1 MKVKANLLVNPV
13 LRDVA
18 LNRNE
23 LLKHGIELA
32 QSHIQMGTSQGCS
45 RLLLRVKENSQ
56 FLESARIEISDYEER
71 TKDWV
76 PASEWFLD
84 NFYLLKDLRL
94 DIKKSLPRR
103 YERELPCVASG
114 EDQGVPRIYI
124 LMREIVEHTDSQI
137 NGELLRDFIN
147 SYQSIQPLTSGELWA
162 LPIMLKIIL
171 LENVRRILEQVLLTQ
186 RERQKAES
194 WIAPFLAGEQSTEE
208 WEGKLNSTSVVPD
221 YSTAYAERLLYRIR
235 ELGSDASPLV
245 SWFNR
250 ILSREDVSIEGLAHL
265 EHQNQA
271 VFQVSMGHAIT
282 SVRFLSEENWPRFF
296 EVISPVQKLLEL
308 DPSGVYPKMDFE
320 SRDKYRHLVEKVAR
334 SFQVSELV
342 VARKLL
348 DRAKNRQEEGNI
360 EFAHIGFD
368 LFGEGY
374 SVLEIEL
381 EKDWGRIRQFWCG
394 IKRSL
399 RNKPYAFY
407 FGGIFLTTLLLLR
420 VFSAP
425 FLEGVEGWEGWISR
439 LVILLISVTVITVPL
454 MNWLVGRVVPP
465 AYFPKLEFNAGIPS
479 EFRTLVVIPTLLTSA
494 ERVKDLLGQLEVYYL
509 ANQDPHL
516 HFALLG
522 DFKDAPSPEMNG
534 DKELLEVAIERIK
547 ALNLKYREDAFLL
560 LHRSRLWNPSEKAW
574 MGWERKRGKLLELNR
589 LLRQAGQTSYTTQ
602 IGKLEVLPKIRFV
615 ITLDADT
622 ELPRGVAKK
631 LVGTM
636 THPLHTPHLGKDA
649 KSVVK
654 GYGVLQP
661 RIGVSVLSAR
671 ASRFAALF
679 SGNSG
684 IDPYTTAVSD
694 VYQDLFGEGSFTGK
708 GIYDVEV
715 FHQVTG
721 EAFPENQI
729 LSHDLLEGI
738 YARAGLVT
746 DIELIDGYP
755 AKYPAFMQRLHRW
768 TRGDWQLL
776 PWLFK
781 DMSPLGRWKIFDNLR
796 RSLEAP
802 SQVVLLYLAF
812 TVLVQN
818 PYYWVL
824 FVLTGIFWP
833 LLIQFMNR
841 LVKWQRSSLS
851 PRVELKKE
859 LLQGIFQFSTL
870 AYQAI
875 LQLDAILR
883 SLLRQG
889 VTKRKLLEWETAAD
903 TEARLDLSFQT
914 SLRQMWPAWGVVV
927 VFLAG
932 IFYYD
937 PSRLLLFLPI
947 ALLWGFSPWLA
958 YWISLPYKVEGELTE
973 ENQAELRLW
982 ARKIWAFFEEY
993 VTPEENWLPPDNV
1006 QIDPPNG
1013 IAHRTSPTN
1022 IGLAML
1028 ANRTA
1033 WDEGY
1038 VTLHDTL
1045 TRLRGS
1051 LDTLEHLEQWN
1062 GHFYNWYDTLTLQ
1075 PLHPLYISTVDSG
1088 NLVVYALTLS
1098 HGVEE
1103 LLEEPILGHKVAK
1116 GLQDT
1121 YRIVLNSWGKEN
1133 LPGKLVALGKEIEDL
1148 QHNSE
1153 DIWKWQSFLEPWSA
1167 PLELTT
1173 MESAS
1178 PEETGFWVLRLEYM
1192 LQALNKEFNQFFPVT
1207 KLLAFQ
1213 GVGEPGL
1220 SLKDLGQLSVRGLHS
1235 RYSQEICQKLGS
1247 EELRTACQNAVQALQ
1262 EIIDEAKNLVLRLR
1276 SLAIETNFRPLY
1288 NPERQLFSIGYRV
1301 ADRMLDSSYYDLLAS
1316 EARQASFIA
1325 IAKGDVPQAHWF
1337 HLGRSLTQVKGQRS
1351 LVSWSGTMF
1360 EFLMP
1365 LLIMRN
1371 FPGTLLDETY
1381 QAVVEI
1387 QRRYGES
1394 RDIPWGISES
1404 GYYLFDPQLN
1414 YQYKAFGV
1422 PGLGLK
1428 RGLIKELVI
1437 APYATFMAL
1446 QVAPLAGLQ
1455 NIQQMAQ
1462 LGFSGRFG
1470 LFEAIDYTRER
1481 IPLKNEYEIIKSYMA
1496 HHQGMS
1502 FLALGNV
1509 LGEGQMQKRF
1519 HRDPLVQAS
1528 ELLLQERVP
1537 LAQRI
1542 IPPPEVQMK
1551 GPERNEEFETEE
1563 NRFVTYSEVNTVV
1576 PLTHFVSNGQYSV
1589 MLTNSGSGYS
1599 RYGNMAVSRWRE
1611 DVTRDSWGMY
1621 FYIQNLN
1628 SGDFWS
1634 PTYQPSRIQ
1643 GEDYRV
1649 TYAPDRV
1656 EYYRKDGN
1664 MTTKMEVVVSPE
1676 DPVEL
1681 RRISLTN
1688 HSTSTRELEIT
1699 SYFEAV
1705 LTRPNDDLAH
1715 PAFTNLFIQTE
1726 YTHQALLASRR
1737 PRRPEQGRSWLMHT
1751 LALEGEGVGSLQ
1763 YETDRA
1769 RFIGRGRSLKNP
1781 QALELNQPLSNSV
1794 GAVLNPIMSLRQRVT
1809 IKPGQTAR
1817 ITFTT
1822 GIAEERESTIR
1833 LAEKYREAATV
1844 NRAFELAWTHSQ
1856 MELKH
1861 LNLSANQANEA
1872 LSLGG
1877 QILYL
1882 SPARRVFADTLE
1894 RNSKGQSALW
1904 PYAISGDLPLV
1915 LVKVKDMEHL
1925 EFVRQVLKVHEYWR
1939 IKGLYIDLVLLNEDE
1954 TGYLQAFQN
1963 MLKDM
1968 VSAGHSNDRV
1978 NQPGGVFLLQKS
1990 HLPPEILTLLL
2001 TVARVVFAADQG
2013 SLSVQLR
2020 KKGKDS
2026 AEISSY
2032 SLDEKQAEMGVKERV
2047 EGDPLSTDSPSTTES
2062 LKAQLL
2068 YFNGFGGFTQDGR
2081 EYILELREGNP
2092 TPLPWIN
2099 VIANPHFGFQIS
2111 ETGAGYTWSGNSREN
2126 KLTSWSNDPVL
2137 DPAGEGVLIRDE
2149 ETGAIWGPTPAPI
2162 REGTAY
2168 QVHFGQGYARFR
2180 HRSSGIETDYL
2191 TYVPVD
2197 KSVKV
2202 GRLYLQNHSGTKRRL
2217 TITYYAEWVLGVVRE
2232 LTAPY
2237 IVTEF
2242 HEPSDSI
2249 LAWNT
2254 YQEEFAGRVAFLSG
2268 FGGGCGSYTGDREEW
2283 IGRNRDFSEPQG
2295 VLLERLSGS
2304 TGAGFDPCGV
2314 IQRVIELEPNQEM
2327 EVLFLVGEGK
2337 NREEALALIQE
2348 FRNFDRAE
2356 EAYAEVVKFWDGHLG
2371 KLQIRTPDKSMDLL
2385 MNRWLLYQTL
2395 ACRIWARSA
2404 FYQSGGAFGFRDQ
2417 LQDVMSF
2424 ATLSPEY
2431 TREQILRH
2439 CTHQFIEGDVQHW
2452 WHEEASK
2459 GIRTKFS
2466 DDLLW
2471 LPFVTADYIEH
2482 TGDYGILEEVTPFL
2496 TDRSL
2501 EEDEDERYSIPQVAE
2516 EQGTVYEHCIR
2527 ALERGLKFGEH
2538 GLPLI
2543 GSGDWNDGF
2552 SRIGIEGKGESVW
2565 LGWFVITTLNRFTR
2579 ICDVKEDHSRAEDYR
2594 QRVQELTG
2602 SLEHAGWDGGWYR
2615 RAYFDDGTPLG
2626 SARNSECQIDAIAQS
2641 WSVIS
2646 GGARESRAKDAMAA
2660 LENYLWKKEDGILL
2674 LLTPPFV
2681 KSDPDPGYIQGYVP
2695 GVRENGGQYTHG
2707 AIWAIL
2713 AFSMLG
2719 EGNKAAEL
2727 FNMLNPI
2734 NHARTPQE
2742 VARYKVEPYVMA
2754 ADVYAI
2760 HPHTGR
2766 GGWTWYTGAAGWM
2779 YQAGLEGILGFVKQ
2793 GEELYL
2799 RPCLPNH
2806 WSGYEIVYRYKSSV
2820 YQIRVE
2826 NPNRRMGEVQ
2836 QVFLD
2841 EDNAQFPIKLVD
2853 DGQEH
2858 WVRVIL

>member
-23 LLKHGIELA
+23 LLKHAIEIA
-32 QSHIQMGTSQGCS
+32 QSHIQMGIIQGCS
-45 RLLLRVKENSQ
+45 RLLPRVRENSK
-56 FLESARIEISDYEER
+56 FLQTARIEMSEYEER
-71 TKDWV
+71 SKDSV

-84 NFYLLKDLRL
+84 NFYLLKDLWL
-94 DIKKSLPRR
+94 DIKKNLPRR
-103 YERELPCVASG
+103 YERELPCLASG
-114 EDQGVPRIYI
+114 EEQGVPRIFI
-124 LMREIVEHTDSQI
+124 LMREIIEHTDSQVK
-137 NGELLRDFIN
+137 GELLRDFVN
-147 SYQSIQPLTSGELWA
+147 AYQSIQPLTSGELWA

-171 LENVRRILEQVLLTQ
+171 LENVRRLAEQVLITQ
-186 RERQKAES
+186 KERHKAER

-208 WEGKLNSTSVVPD
+208 WEGKLNSTHTVPD

-235 ELGSDASPLV
+235 ELGSDATPLV
-245 SWFNR
+245 NWFNR
-250 ILSREDVSIEGLAHL
+250 VLSREDISMDGLAHL
-265 EHQNQA
+265 EHQKQA
-271 VFQVSMGHAIT
+271 IFQVSMGHAIT
-282 SVRFLSEENWPRFF
+282 SIHFLAEENWPRFF
-296 EVISPVQKLLEL
+296 EEISPVQKMLEL
-308 DPSGVYPKMDFE
+308 DPSGIYPRMDFE

-348 DRAKNRQEEGNI
+348 DRAKERFEGSNA

-374 SVLEIEL
+374 SELKIEL
-381 EKDWGRIRQFWCG
+381 EKEWGQIRRFWCAV
-394 IKRSL
+394 KRSL
-399 RNKPYAFY
+399 RNKPYEFY
-407 FGGIFLTTLLLLR
+407 LGGIFLTTLLLLKL
-420 VFSAP
+420 FSIP
-425 FLEGVEGWEGWISR
+425 FLGGVEGWGERVFR
-439 LVILLISVTVITVPL
+439 LLVLLIPVTAITIPL
-454 MNWLVGRVVPP
+454 MNWLVARIVSP
-465 AYFPKLEFNAGIPS
+465 AYFPKLEFDAGIPS
-479 EFRTLVVIPTLLTSA
+479 EFRTLVVIPTLLTSV
-494 ERVKDLLGQLEVYYL
+494 ERVKELLGQLEVYYL

-522 DFKDAPSPEMNG
+522 DFKDASSPEMNG
-534 DKELLEVAIERIK
+534 DEELLEVAINRIK
-547 ALNLKYREDAFLL
+547 SLNLKYREDAFLL
-560 LHRSRLWNPSEKAW
+560 LHRSRLWNPSENTW
-574 MGWERKRGKLLELNR
+574 MGWERKRGKLIELNR
-589 LLRQAGQTSYTTQ
+589 LLWQVGTTSYTVQ

-631 LVGTM
+631 LIGTM
-636 THPLHTPHLGKDA
+636 AHPLHIPRLGKDGR
-649 KSVVK
+649 KVVT
-654 GYGVLQP
+654 GYGILQP

-671 ASRFAALF
+671 ASRFASLF

-715 FHQVTG
+715 FHRVTG
-721 EAFPENQI
+721 EVFPENQI

-755 AKYPAFMQRLHRW
+755 AKYQAYMRRLHRW
-768 TRGDWQLL
+768 TRGDWQIL

-781 DMSPLGRWKIFDNLR
+781 DIATLGKWKIFDNLR

-802 SQVVLLYLAF
+802 SQVLLLYLAF
-812 TVLVQN
+812 TVLEQN
-818 PYYWVL
+818 PYYWVGL
-824 FVLTGIFWP
+824 ALIGILWP
-833 LLIQFMNR
+833 LLVHLLSC
-841 LVKWQRSSLS
+841 LVKRQGNSLS
-851 PRVELKKE
+851 IRQEIEKVIF
-859 LLQGIFQFSTL
+859 QGVFQFSTL
-870 AYQAI
+870 AYQSI
-875 LQLDAILR
+875 IQLDAILR
-883 SLLRQG
+883 SLIRQG

-903 TEARLDLSFQT
+903 AEARLDLSFQT
-914 SLRQMWPAWGVVV
+914 SIRLMWPTWGVVIL
-927 VFLAG
+927 FLMG

-937 PSRLLLFLPI
+937 PSRLITFLPVAI
-947 ALLWGFSPWLA
+947 LWGFSPWFA
-958 YWISLPYKVEGELTE
+958 YWISLPLKVEKDLSE

-1006 QIDPPNG
+1006 QIDPPKG

-1028 ANRTA
+1028 ANRVA
-1033 WDEGY
+1033 RDGGY
-1038 VTLHDTL
+1038 LTLRDTL

-1051 LDTLEHLEQWN
+1051 LNTLEQLDQWN
-1062 GHFYNWYDTLTLQ
+1062 GHFYNWYDTLTLH

-1088 NLVVYALTLS
+1088 NLVVSVLTLS

-1103 LLEEPILGHKVAK
+1103 LLEEPILGHNVVR

-1121 YRIVLNSWGKEN
+1121 YRIAQSFWGEEN
-1133 LPGKLVALGKEIEDL
+1133 VPEKFEALGKEIEDL
-1148 QHNSE
+1148 LLNYE
-1153 DIWKWQSFLEPWSA
+1153 DLWKWQSFLEHWSA
-1167 PLELTT
+1167 PLELTSV
-1173 MESAS
+1173 ESAS
-1178 PEETGFWVLRLEYM
+1178 PEETRFWILRLEHM
-1192 LQALNKEFNQFFPVT
+1192 LQALSKEFEQFYPAT

-1213 GVGEPGL
+1213 GVGESGL
-1220 SLKDLGQLSVRGLHS
+1220 SLQDLGQVSIRELHF
-1235 RYSQEICQKLGS
+1235 RYSQEICQKLNS
-1247 EELRTACQNAVQALQ
+1247 EELKTACRNALQALQ
-1262 EIIDEAKNLVLRLR
+1262 EFMDEVESLVLRLR
-1276 SLAIETNFRPLY
+1276 QIALETNFRPLY

-1325 IAKGDVPQAHWF
+1325 VAKGDVPQAHWF

-1365 LLIMRN
+1365 LLFMRN

-1387 QRRYGES
+1387 QRQYGES
-1394 RDIPWGISES
+1394 RGIPWGISES

-1428 RGLIKELVI
+1428 RGLIMELVI

-1446 QVAPLAGLQ
+1446 QVAPLAGLK
-1455 NIQQMAQ
+1455 NIRQMAE

-1481 IPLKNEYEIIKSYMA
+1481 IPLKKEYEIIKSYMA

-1509 LGEGQMQKRF
+1509 LGEGRMQKRF

-1537 LAQRI
+1537 VAQRI
-1542 IPPPEVQMK
+1542 IPPPEVQGK
-1551 GPERNEEFETEE
+1551 GLERKEEFETEG
-1563 NRFVTYSEVNTVV
+1563 NHFMTYTEVNTVV

-1599 RYGNMAVSRWRE
+1599 RYGNIAVSRWRE

-1634 PTYQPSRIQ
+1634 PTYQPSRNR

-1664 MTTKMEVVVSPE
+1664 MSTKMEVVVSPE

-1681 RRISLTN
+1681 RRLALTN
-1688 HSTSTRELEIT
+1688 HSSHTRELEIT
-1699 SYFEAV
+1699 SYFETV
-1705 LTRPNDDLAH
+1705 LTRLNDDLAH

-1737 PRRPEQGRSWLMHT
+1737 PRRPEQGRIWLMHT

-1781 QALELNQPLSNSV
+1781 EALELNHPLSSSV
-1794 GAVLNPIMSLRQRVT
+1794 GAVLNPIMSLRQRVL

-1822 GIAEERESTIR
+1822 GVAEDRESTIR

-1844 NRAFELAWTHSQ
+1844 NRAFELAWTQSQ

-1861 LNLSANQANEA
+1861 LNISASQANEA

-1882 SPARRVFADTLE
+1882 SPARRAFSDTLKS
-1894 RNSKGQSALW
+1894 NSKGQSALW
-1904 PYAISGDLPLV
+1904 PYAISGDLPIV
-1915 LVKVKDMEHL
+1915 LVELKGMEHL
-1925 EFVRQVLKVHEYWR
+1925 GFVRQILKVHEYWKM
-1939 IKGLYIDLVLLNEDE
+1939 KGLLVDLVLLNENE
-1954 TGYLQAFQN
+1954 TGYLQAFQD
-1963 MLKDM
+1963 MLRDL
-1968 VSAGHSNDRV
+1968 VSIGHSHDRG
-1978 NQPGGVFLLQKS
+1978 NQPGGVFLLQQS
-1990 HLPPEILTLLL
+1990 HCPPDILTLLF
-2001 TVARVVFAADQG
+2001 TVARVIFSADQG
-2013 SLSVQLR
+2013 SLTVQLR
-2020 KKGKDS
+2020 KKGKDAS
-2026 AEISSY
+2026 ELSRPSSN
-2032 SLDEKQAEMGVKERV
+2032 LKKWGDGVSERV
-2047 EGDPLSTDSPSTTES
+2047 EGDSSATREK
-2062 LKAQLL
+2062 LKTQLL
-2068 YFNGFGGFTQDGR
+2068 FFNGVGGFTQDGR
-2081 EYILELREGNP
+2081 EYVLEVKEGIY

-2111 ETGAGYTWSGNSREN
+2111 ESGAGYTWSGNSREN

-2137 DPAGEGVLIRDE
+2137 DPVGEGVLIRDD
-2149 ETGAIWGPTPAPI
+2149 ETGAFWGPTPAPVQ
-2162 REGTAY
+2162 EGSAY
-2168 QVHFGQGYARFR
+2168 QVHFGQGYSRFR

-2191 TYVPVD
+2191 LYVPMD
-2197 KSVKV
+2197 KSVKIA
-2202 GRLYLQNHSGTKRRL
+2202 RLFLQNHSKTKRRL
-2217 TITYYAEWVLGVVRE
+2217 TVSYYAEWVLGVARE

-2242 HEPSDSI
+2242 HEPSEAL

-2254 YQEEFAGRVAFLSG
+2254 YQEEFIGRVAFLSG
-2268 FGGGCGSYTGDREEW
+2268 FGGACGSYTGDREEW
-2283 IGRNRDFSEPQG
+2283 LGRNGDFSEPQG
-2295 VLLERLSGS
+2295 VKLEKLSGCY
-2304 TGAGFDPCGV
+2304 GAGFDPCGV

-2327 EVLFLVGEGK
+2327 EVLFLVGEGE
-2337 NREEALALIQE
+2337 NREEALALINE
-2348 FRNFDRAE
+2348 FRNFDRVE
-2356 EAYAEVVKFWDGHLG
+2356 KSYREVVKFWDNHLN
-2371 KLQIRTPDKSMDLL
+2371 KIQIHTPEKSMDLL

-2439 CTHQFIEGDVQHW
+2439 CAHQFIEGDVQHW
-2452 WHEEASK
+2452 WHEEANK
-2459 GIRTKFS
+2459 GIRTKFA

-2482 TGDYGILEEVTPFL
+2482 SEDYSILEELTPFL

-2501 EEDEDERYSIPQVAE
+2501 GEEEDERYSIPQVAK

-2527 ALERGLKFGEH
+2527 ALERGIKFGEH

-2552 SRIGIEGKGESVW
+2552 SRIGLEGKGESVW
-2565 LGWFVITTLNRFTR
+2565 LGWFLMTTLNRFAR
-2579 ICDVKEDHSRAEDYR
+2579 ICDVREEHSRAEDYR
-2594 QRVQELTG
+2594 QRVQQLKE
-2602 SLEHAGWDGGWYR
+2602 SMERAGWDGGWYR

-2646 GGARESRAKDAMAA
+2646 GGARASRAKDAMAA
-2660 LENYLWKKEDGILL
+2660 LENYLWKKEEGILL

-2681 KSDPDPGYIQGYVP
+2681 RSEPDPGYIQGYVP

-2707 AIWAIL
+2707 AIWSIL
-2713 AFSMLG
+2713 AFSLLG

-2760 HPHTGR
+2760 SPHTGR

-2779 YQAGLEGILGFVKQ
+2779 YQAGLEGILGFYKQ
-2793 GEELYL
+2793 GEAFSLK
-2799 RPCLPNH
+2799 PCLPDH
-2806 WSGYEIVYRYKSSV
+2806 WPGYEMEYQYKSSV
-2820 YQIRVE
+2820 YRIRVE
-2826 NPNRRMGEVQ
+2826 NSHGCSTGVQ

-2841 EDNAQFPIKLVD
+2841 QEEAQFPIKLCD
-2853 DGQEH
+2853 DSQEH
-2858 WVRVIL
+2858 WVRVLL